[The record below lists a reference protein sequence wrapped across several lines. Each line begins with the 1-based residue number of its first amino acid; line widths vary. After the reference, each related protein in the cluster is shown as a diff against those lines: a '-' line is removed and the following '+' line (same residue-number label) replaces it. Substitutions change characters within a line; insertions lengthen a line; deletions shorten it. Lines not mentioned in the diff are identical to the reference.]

1 MSQIFR
7 KVYVEINALID
18 TNGKRRPLRIRW
30 EDGRVFKVERL
41 LSRSKAKSQKV
52 GGGETRYTIQI
63 NGQETFIF
71 EDEDGRWFVESKC

>member
-1 MSQIFR
+1 MVR
-7 KVYVEINALID
+7 KVYVDVYALID
-18 TNGKRRPLRIRW
+18 KDGKRRPMRIQW

-52 GGGETRYTIQI
+52 GGGEIRYTIQI

-71 EDEDGRWFVESKC
+71 EDDEGKWFVEGKY